1 MNTFFF
7 GLLLASLCG
16 LTNALYIP
24 VPVHHDAQ
32 VSSRGT
38 GVHTPAIRLVGA
50 FRQRSDNVDNGSV
63 VNFQDTVVRRSLV
76 NTQTL

>member
-1 MNTFFF
+1 MVF
-7 GLLLASLCG
+7 GLFASLCG

-50 FRQRSDNVDNGSV
+50 FRQQSDNVNNGSV
-63 VNFQDTVVRRSLV
+63 VNFQDTVVSRSLV
-76 NTQTL
+76 DEKAL